1 MTSLKENGLSIGDF
15 AEQLVLSEMKTP
27 QKAKQFISKTPEAE
41 KQKDISEVVVPDE
54 FMSQVLGKKVVSK
67 LQPQKQLIKE
77 NTEPKQQLITEEK
90 ADRLINLL
98 EEVKS
103 LLEMTTTGCCGCNM
117 AGPSVAEPSGSKKRN
132 KDVVMLFAQKLKK
145 IKK

>member
-1 MTSLKENGLSIGDF
+1 MNSLKENGLSIGDF

-27 QKAKQFISKTPEAE
+27 QKAKQFISKTPEVE

-67 LQPQKQLIKE
+67 PQPQKQLIKE
-77 NTEPKQQLITEEK
+77 NIQPKQQIITEEK
-90 ADRLINLL
+90 ADKLMTLL
-98 EEVKS
+98 DKVIT
-103 LLEMTTTGCCGCNM
+103 LLEMTTTGSCGCNM
-117 AGPSVAEPSGSKKRN
+117 AGPAVAEPSGPKKKN
-132 KDVVMLFAQKLKK
+132 KDVVLLFAQKLKR